1 VARGERRDTFHVF
14 VSASASPRFE
24 KAMKDL
30 LPWKEWGITERK
42 DSMSSMKGREGGTD
56 FKLEIQDR
64 RHLRRRVGG
73 RWDEGEG
80 EEGRTER
87 RGGV

>member
-1 VARGERRDTFHVF
+1 
-14 VSASASPRFE
+14 
-24 KAMKDL
+24 MKDL

-42 DSMSSMKGREGGTD
+42 GSMSSMRGEGGTD

-64 RHLRRRVGG
+64 RHLRRRG
-73 RWDEGEG
+73 RGRRDEGER
-80 EEGRTER
+80 EERRRER

>member
-1 VARGERRDTFHVF
+1 
-14 VSASASPRFE
+14 
-24 KAMKDL
+24 
-30 LPWKEWGITERK
+30 
-42 DSMSSMKGREGGTD
+42 MSSMRGREGGTD

-73 RWDEGEG
+73 RGDR
-80 EEGRTER
+80 GRRRGGAEER